1 MSDVPKEGGI
11 GLVWLDGEL
20 LDPSDA
26 LVPYDDHG
34 VTVGDGA
41 FETVK
46 VSSGQPFFLDSHLIR
61 LDRSLRALRLRPV
74 EHRVLQQASAVVCES
89 FGGDGFLRITVTAG
103 RGPLGSPRDDVEPT
117 VIVAIRPGEVRVDP
131 TAVITVPFTRN
142 ERGALAGVK
151 STSYAENVIALDL
164 AVSQGATEAVF
175 ANTQGLLCEG
185 TGSNVFV
192 VVDDVLVTPTLAA
205 GCLDGITRALLLDLL
220 PDAVEEDVPIEA
232 LAEAPEAFLVSTG
245 REVQPISQVDGRPL
259 PSAPGPHTE
268 RARAAWLAA
277 FG

>member
-1 MSDVPKEGGI
+1 MSDVPHERGI
-11 GLVWLDGEL
+11 GLVWIDGEL
-20 LDPSDA
+20 VEPSEA
-26 LVPYDDHG
+26 RIPYDDHG

-46 VSSGQPFFLDSHLIR
+46 VSSGQPFHLGRHLDR
-61 LDRSLRALRLRPV
+61 LDRSLAALRLAPV
-74 EHRVLQQASAVVCES
+74 ERGRLEEAAAAVCDS
-89 FGGDGFLRITVTAG
+89 FGGDGFLRITITAG
-103 RGPLGSPRDDVEPT
+103 RGPLGSPRDDVDPT

-131 TAVITVPFTRN
+131 TAVVTVPFTRN

-175 ANTQGLLCEG
+175 ADTQGRLCEG

-192 VVDDVLVTPTLAA
+192 VVEDVLVTPTLAT
-205 GCLDGITRALLLDLL
+205 GCLDGITRALLLELL
-220 PDAVEEDVPIEA
+220 PNAVEQDVPLDA
-232 LAEAPEAFLVSTG
+232 LAATPEAFLVSTG
-245 REVQPISQVDGRPL
+245 REVQPISHVDGRPL
-259 PSAPGPHTE
+259 PAAPGPHTE